1 MIIEILV
8 RIHKLMSNRRP
19 SNCIELIVAL
29 PPSHAQDNLSYSYAN
44 RERVQQANA
53 KWFTEMLAS
62 NLHF

>member
-1 MIIEILV
+1 
-8 RIHKLMSNRRP
+8 MSNRRP